1 MAEIANAWISILPDT
16 SKIAPEIKKAFSSTM
31 PDVEKSGG
39 AIGSKLGGAVKKTF
53 TAGFATASVAAIGA
67 VGTAMT
73 KGFGRLTAIEN
84 AEAKLKG
91 LGNSAETV
99 SGVMDNAM
107 AAVKGTA
114 HGLGEA
120 ASTAAGMVAA
130 GIKPGQELEQ
140 VLKTVGDTAAIAGR
154 DMQDVGVIFGSV
166 AARGKLQGDD
176 MLQLMESGIPVL
188 QLLAKET
195 GKTSAEVSDMV
206 SKGQIDFA
214 TFERAMRSGVGGAAL
229 EMGNTVQGALANL
242 GSAMGRVG
250 ATVLGPV
257 FSATPKLLTGI
268 TTAVDGLTES
278 LKPAAEQVG
287 KILAPAFE
295 TIGAKIAGSAPFIET
310 FGQKLGDVAVKIA
323 TIAVDPAVWDK
334 LGSVFSSLTGN
345 VSSLWPAITNLAT
358 SFLSVASSISP
369 AVWSALVAV
378 LNAVAPVIENVLV
391 PVLEKVAAIAKENP
405 GLVQAM
411 VVSFLGMKAI
421 GAVAGPIG
429 TTVTVLKN
437 LSGAVKFV
445 STAFK
450 GGGIASGLVNIMGG
464 ARSANPVIASL
475 GKGVGRF
482 TKVLA
487 TVGKFVTPLVRIL
500 GTVVRFVNPWV
511 AAFTLAAAAL
521 TWFFT
526 KTELGQSIWQKFV
539 DGIKI
544 GVDWVVEKFNVVKT
558 AVGELFTA
566 FKGGDDGYGALSSL
580 FGEDKAQV
588 IVNAVATVGDAMRN
602 LWAGIQSAWTAAG
615 TFLSGVWTGVLKPI
629 FDGISTVLQTLGG
642 IVFTVFA
649 TPFILGWNALSAT
662 ISFVWGSILQP
673 VFSWIGGQLQLLG
686 SLFQVWWG
694 QVVKPAWDAF
704 GAGIRFVIDTMILPA
719 WEAIKFSLQNMG
731 TWFSLVWTTLIKP
744 AWDAVGLGIRWT
756 IDTIIKPAF
765 EGMKAAVNAIG
776 AAITFAWTTFI
787 KPAWDALGAGIRFV
801 VDTIVKPAFEG
812 IKIALSALGNAFSF
826 AWNSLIKP
834 VWDAFAAGIRFVIDS
849 IVKPAFEALKAA
861 VRVVGDAFSTVWNG
875 VIKPAWTALGTGIR
889 AVVDSVVKPA
899 FDGMRTALKTV
910 GDFFTSIVSSIK
922 STWGSLRS
930 ALAQPIN
937 FMINTVYNRGI
948 RVAWNAAGE
957 FLPDLKPA
965 PSISGIPEYRSG
977 GRITGPGT
985 GTSDDVLMWGS
996 NGEHMLTAKEV
1007 IKAGGH
1013 NAIYFMRDLIASGT
1027 PFRWDGGKFLSE
1039 NRKSVSAFG
1048 AAVRQKGIGNV
1059 SDNGLYSM
1067 LPKYKKGG
1075 EIRPM
1080 WETQL
1085 ENGHRAAKMR
1095 NGNPYTWGH
1104 EDCSGYMSM
1113 IADAIINGGN
1123 GVRRWATGSFP
1134 GGQPWVKGLGKGF
1147 SVGVHDN
1154 PGGPGG
1160 GHTAGTLTGVG
1171 PYATVNVESGGSHG
1185 NVAYG
1190 GPAAGADHPQFAGKH
1205 PGLFHL
1211 AIGADGAFESAGGPS
1226 PAAMIMKLKEKIREI
1241 FSKVVDPVESSIA
1254 SSVGTPPPEF
1264 YAAVPAFTKKIKDLS
1279 IDKLMGI
1286 VENLSSL
1293 LAGAYNKARELT
1305 SIVIPS
1311 FLRDTGGWLPTGL
1324 SLVRN
1329 ETGKPE
1335 AVLNWAQFQELNKL
1349 LENVDWAAAEQAGH
1363 SAAAKEFA
1371 SSFGVDEADS
1381 FNPHI
1386 VGMAIGK
1393 ELGTT
1398 AAGSALGLFGL
1409 SELVDVATSLDNKW
1423 QTAWKEHLNPKKDSE
1438 ALEATKT
1445 AEAAEESPATASDT
1459 ATAASTDATSVVD
1472 SDVKSIQPVTVKSE
1486 EVTVTQVPAKKAP
1499 KVAQDIDGRV
1509 VTLNKLPDLA
1519 STPKGPDGYA
1529 KGIVQAALARRLPE
1543 KGAMI
1548 GMATALV
1555 ESGDPLRMWANRAVP
1570 ESLKYHHDAIGS
1582 DHDSVGLFQQRN
1594 NGAWGTVADRMDPK
1608 RSAGMFFDVM
1618 LRKFP
1623 RWQSMNPGAVAQGV
1637 QVSAFPDRYAT
1648 KMNRG
1653 LQLVKQTGL
1662 YDQGG
1667 WLPHRG
1673 LSVNL
1678 SGKPE
1683 PVLTHSQWGDV
1694 GTMIREMP
1702 QLIRGIDRLIPEL
1715 ADIAATGDFKGT
1727 SGLVHEDSPLV
1738 IGALQSHRMVR
1749 AYAATLAQEAGLVSS
1764 GSGGTFNITLE
1775 GDAASMDAVEGL
1787 ITELD
1792 DKIEGV
1798 RLQVQRSREA
1808 GVLSGLSMMV

>member
-16 SKIAPEIKKAFSSTM
+16 SKIAPGIKSAFSSAM
-31 PDVEKSGG
+31 PDVEKSGRS
-39 AIGSKLGGAVKKTF
+39 IGSSLGGAVKKTF
-53 TAGFATASVAAIGA
+53 TAGFATASVAAVGA
-67 VGTAMT
+67 VGTAMA

-99 SGVMDNAM
+99 SGVMDNAL

-120 ASTAAGMVAA
+120 ASTSAGLVAA

-154 DMQDVGVIFGSV
+154 DMQDVGVIFGSI

-195 GKTSAEVSDMV
+195 GKTSAEVSEMV
-206 SKGQIDFA
+206 TKGQIDFA

-250 ATVLGPV
+250 AVVLGPV

-268 TTAVDGLTES
+268 TTAVDGLTDS
-278 LKPAAEQVG
+278 LKPASEQVG

-295 TIGAKIAGSAPFIET
+295 TIGKKIAGSAPFIET
-310 FGQKLGDVAVKIA
+310 FGKKLGDLAVKIA
-323 TIAVDPAVWDK
+323 TIAVNPDTWSQIGK
-334 LGSVFSSLTGN
+334 VFSALAEN
-345 VSSLWPAITNLAT
+345 AASLWPAVENLAT
-358 SFLSVASSISP
+358 SFFEVSASVSP
-369 AVWSALVAV
+369 AVWSSLVAV
-378 LNAVAPVIENVLV
+378 LNAVVPIIENVLV
-391 PVLEKVAAIAKENP
+391 PVLEKVADLAKENP

-411 VVSFLGMKAI
+411 VVGFLGMKAI
-421 GAVAGPIG
+421 GVVAGPIG

-437 LSGAVKFV
+437 LGGAAKFV
-445 STAFK
+445 TTAFK
-450 GGGIASGLVNIMGG
+450 GGGGIASGLVKIMGG
-464 ARSANPVIASL
+464 ARSANPIIAGL
-475 GKGVGRF
+475 GKGVGGF
-482 TKVLA
+482 TKVLS
-487 TVGKFVTPLVRIL
+487 TVGKFVGPLVKVFS
-500 GTVVRFVNPWV
+500 TVIRFVNPWV
-511 AAFTLAAAAL
+511 AGFTLAAAAL

-539 DGIKI
+539 DVIKI
-544 GVDWVVEKFNVVKT
+544 GVDWVVEKFNTVKN
-558 AVGELFTA
+558 ALEELFIA
-566 FKGGDDGYGALSSL
+566 FQGGDWGYGALSSL

-588 IVNAVATVGDAMRN
+588 IVNAVTIVGDAMRN
-602 LWAGIQSAWTAAG
+602 LWSGIQTAWSSAS
-615 TFLSGVWTGVLKPI
+615 TFLSSVWTGILKPI
-629 FDGISTVLQTLGG
+629 FDGISTALQFVAG

-649 TPFILGWNALSAT
+649 TPFIVAWNLISSA
-662 ISFVWGSILQP
+662 ISFAWSNYIQP
-673 VFSWIGGQLQLLG
+673 TFSWIGEKLQFLG
-686 SLFQVWWG
+686 LLFQVWWQ
-694 QVVKPAWDAF
+694 QVVKPSWDAF
-704 GAGIRFVIDTMILPA
+704 GNGIRFVIDTFILPA
-719 WEAIKFSLQNMG
+719 WETVKFALQNMG

-744 AWDAVGLGIRWT
+744 AWDALGAGIRWT

-765 EGMKAAVNAIG
+765 EGMKAAVNTIG
-776 AAITFAWTTFI
+776 AAITFAWTTLI

-801 VDTIVKPAFEG
+801 VDTIVKPAFEAV
-812 IKIALSALGNAFSF
+812 KSALHALGAGFSF
-826 AWNSLIKP
+826 AWNTLIKP
-834 VWDAFAAGIRFVIDS
+834 AWDAFAAGVRTVVDVV
-849 IVKPAFEALKAA
+849 VKPAFEGLKVAL
-861 VRVVGDAFSTVWNG
+861 RFVGDAFSNVWNG
-875 VIKPAWTALGTGIR
+875 VIKPAWTALGTGIKFI
-889 AVVDSVVKPA
+889 VDSVVKPA
-899 FDGMRTALKTV
+899 FDGIKTALKTV

-922 STWGSLRS
+922 STWGGLRS

-957 FLPDLKPA
+957 FLPDLKQAPA
-965 PSISGIPEYRSG
+965 ISGIPEYRSG

-996 NGEHMLTAKEV
+996 HGEHMLTAKEV

-1013 NAIYFMRDLIASGT
+1013 NAIYFMRDLLASGT

-1039 NRKSVSAFG
+1039 NRKSVNAFG
-1048 AAVRQKGIGNV
+1048 AQVRQKGIGRV

-1085 ENGHRAAKMR
+1085 ENGHRAAKKR

-1113 IADAIINGGN
+1113 IADAIINGGD
-1123 GVRRWATGSFP
+1123 GVRKWATGSFP

-1185 NVAYG
+1185 HVAYG

-1226 PAAMIMKLKEKIREI
+1226 PAAMIMKLKEKIKEI
-1241 FSKVVDPVESSIA
+1241 FSKVVDPIEASIA
-1254 SSVGTPPPEF
+1254 SHVGTPPPEF
-1264 YAAVPAFTKKIKDLS
+1264 FATVPAFMKKIKDMGV
-1279 IDKLMGI
+1279 DKLMSI
-1286 VENLSSL
+1286 VENLSNL

-1371 SSFGVDEADS
+1371 SAFGVDEADS
-1381 FNPHI
+1381 FDPHI

-1398 AAGSALGLFGL
+1398 AASSALGLFGL

-1423 QTAWKEHLNPKKDSE
+1423 QAAWKEHLNPKKDSE
-1438 ALEATKT
+1438 ALEATKN
-1445 AEAAEESPATASDT
+1445 AEATEESPTTAPEPAAT
-1459 ATAASTDATSVVD
+1459 VVD
-1472 SDVKSIQPVTVKSE
+1472 SDVKPIEPVTVKSE

-1499 KVAQDIDGRV
+1499 KVAKDIGGRV
-1509 VTLNKLPDLA
+1509 VTLNKMPDLA

-1608 RSAGMFFDVM
+1608 RSAGLFFDAM

-1623 RWQSMNPGAVAQGV
+1623 KWQSMNPGAVAQGV

-1667 WLPHRG
+1667 WLLKG
-1673 LSVNL
+1673 LSLVRNET
-1678 SGKPE
+1678 GKPE

-1702 QLIRGIDRLIPEL
+1702 MLTRGIDRLIPEL

-1738 IGALQSHRMVR
+1738 VGALRSHRMVR
-1749 AYAATLAQEAGLVSS
+1749 AHAAALAQEANLAS

-1792 DKIEGV
+1792 EKIEGV
-1798 RLQVQRSREA
+1798 SLLVRRSREA